1 MVGVLMLA
9 IMLSFSITIIVY
21 LVILGNSTSKTDREK
36 QLEDEEQIEYLKNYE
51 NRKLMKRMTKKMDKI
66 SRKLGKK

>member
-9 IMLSFSITIIVY
+9 IMLSFSIAIIVY

>member
-9 IMLSFSITIIVY
+9 IMLSFSIAIIVY

-51 NRKLMKRMTKKMDKI
+51 NRKLMQKMNKKMDKI

>member
-9 IMLSFSITIIVY
+9 IMLSFSIAIIVY

-51 NRKLMKRMTKKMDKI
+51 KRKLIKRMTKKMDKI

>member
-9 IMLSFSITIIVY
+9 IMLSFSIAIIVY

-36 QLEDEEQIEYLKNYE
+36 QLEDEEQIEYLLK
-51 NRKLMKRMTKKMDKI
+51 
-66 SRKLGKK
+66 